1 MLMSYKFGSSK
12 RLTSSSMRIGEN
24 LAGIG
29 KWPDR
34 PGAYQYQNVAASAS
48 PLYHY
53 LVPDKDLLLRN
64 L

>member
-1 MLMSYKFGSSK
+1 
-12 RLTSSSMRIGEN
+12 MRIGEN